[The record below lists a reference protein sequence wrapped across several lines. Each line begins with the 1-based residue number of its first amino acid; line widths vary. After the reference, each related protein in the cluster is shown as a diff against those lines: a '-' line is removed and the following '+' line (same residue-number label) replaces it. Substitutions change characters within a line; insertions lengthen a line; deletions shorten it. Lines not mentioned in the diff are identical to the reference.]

1 MSGSTEPVSVF
12 DFDDY
17 KPFVRE
23 FIQRLPHRGRGQYRA
38 MAKHLRVHT
47 TLLSHVFR
55 GTKELTAV
63 QGCALASFLR
73 LGELDA
79 DYLLALIES
88 NRAGTHELKSAITRR
103 LAQLRER
110 RSQLEHR
117 IPGARSLS
125 GEERATFYSQWYYSA
140 VRLASSL
147 PSMRDATAI
156 AERLRLPIELVRD
169 ALEFLLESN
178 LIRKNGDGFE
188 LVAKRT
194 HLGASS
200 PLAAVHHRNWRVVAM
215 NRYERMSSR
224 DLAFTSPVTLSR
236 ADAANVREVLVGAV
250 SAVTKLVEPS
260 PSESLCLLNI
270 DWLEL

>member
-1 MSGSTEPVSVF
+1 MSVSVF

-23 FIQRLPHRGRGQYRA
+23 LIKGMPHGGRGQYRA

-55 GTKELTAV
+55 GSKELTAE
-63 QGCALASFLR
+63 QGCALASFLK
-73 LGELDA
+73 LVELDS
-79 DYLLALIES
+79 DYLLALIER
-88 NRAGTHELKSAITRR
+88 NRAGTHQLKTAVTRR
-103 LAQLRER
+103 MTQLRER
-110 RSQLEHR
+110 RLQLEHR

-140 VRLASSL
+140 VRLTSSL
-147 PSMRDATAI
+147 PGMGDASAI
-156 AERLRLPIELVRD
+156 AERLRMPVELVRD
-169 ALEFLLESN
+169 VLEFLLKSN
-178 LIRKNGDGFE
+178 LIRRSGDHFE

-200 PLAAVHHRNWRVVAM
+200 PLAAAHHRNWRVVAM

-224 DLAFTSPVTLSR
+224 DFAFTSPVTLSR
-236 ADAANVREVLVGAV
+236 ADAAHVREVLVGAV

>member
-1 MSGSTEPVSVF
+1 MTVSVF

-17 KPFVRE
+17 KQFVRQFVGE
-23 FIQRLPHRGRGQYRA
+23 LPHRGRGQYRA
-38 MAKHLRVHT
+38 MAKHMRVHT

-55 GTKELTAV
+55 GTKDLTAE
-63 QGCALASFLR
+63 QGCALAAFLG
-73 LGELDA
+73 LAELDA

-88 NRAGTHELKSAITRR
+88 SRAGTLDLKNAINRR
-103 LAQLRER
+103 LTQLRER

-117 IPGARSLS
+117 IPGARNLS
-125 GEERATFYSQWYYSA
+125 REERATFYSQWYYSA

-147 PSMRDATAI
+147 PGMVDAAAI
-156 AERLRLPIELVRD
+156 AQRLRLPVDLVRD
-169 ALEFLLESN
+169 ALGFLLASN
-178 LIRKNGDGFE
+178 LIKQNGDGFE

-200 PLAAVHHRNWRVVAM
+200 ALASTHHRNWRAVAM

-224 DLAFTSPVTLSR
+224 DFAFTSPVTLSQK
-236 ADAANVREVLVGAV
+236 DAARVRELLVGVV
-250 SAVTKLVEPS
+250 SAVTEVVGPS
-260 PSESLCLLNI
+260 PGESLCLLNI

>member
-1 MSGSTEPVSVF
+1 MSVSVF

-23 FIQRLPHRGRGQYRA
+23 FIKQMPRAGRGQYRA

-55 GTKELTAV
+55 GTKELTAE
-63 QGCALASFLR
+63 QGCALASFLS
-73 LGELDA
+73 LAELDA

-88 NRAGTHELKSAITRR
+88 NRAGTRELQGAIARR
-103 LAQLRER
+103 LMQLRER

-125 GEERATFYSQWYYSA
+125 GEERTTFYSQWYYSA

-147 PSMRDATAI
+147 PGMGDPMSI
-156 AERLRLPIELVRD
+156 AQRLGLPVDLARD
-169 ALEFLLESN
+169 ALEFLLQSN
-178 LIRKNGDGFE
+178 LIRRNGDGFE

-215 NRYERMSSR
+215 NRYERMNSR
-224 DLAFTSPVTLSR
+224 DFAFTSPVTLSR
-236 ADAANVREVLVGAV
+236 VDAARVRELLVGAV
-250 SAVTKLVEPS
+250 SDVTKLVEPS
-260 PSESLCLLNI
+260 PGESLCLLNI

>member
-1 MSGSTEPVSVF
+1 MVVSVF

-23 FIQRLPHRGRGQYRA
+23 FIKGLPHGGRGQYRA

-55 GTKELTAV
+55 GAKELTSE
-63 QGCALASFLR
+63 QGCSLASFLG
-73 LGELDA
+73 LAELDA

-88 NRAGTHELKSAITRR
+88 NRAGTRELKSAITRR
-103 LAQLRER
+103 LTQLRER

-117 IPGARSLS
+117 IPGAHSLS
-125 GEERATFYSQWYYSA
+125 AEQRATFYSHWYYSA

-147 PSMRDATAI
+147 PGMGDATAI
-156 AERLRLPIELVRD
+156 ADRLRLPIDLVRD

-178 LIRKNGDGFE
+178 LIRKVDDGFE

-215 NRYERMSSR
+215 NRYERMNSR
-224 DLAFTSPVTLSR
+224 DFAFTSPVTLSR
-236 ADAANVREVLVGAV
+236 ADAAHVREVLVGAV